1 MEMYTLFINAR
12 RETSSERETT
22 ETTRNSREGLFSPRD
37 DGISR
42 FTGGREGAGE
52 WAHRAHKTQSGCP
65 RRERCRQKRFGFD
78 ENLRGVGKQL
88 ETTRREK
95 LFLHTMNEIGSGAFA
110 FTAALMV
117 SSTLLE
123 RLCVSM
129 YSWMD
134 IVVDVLCVKK

>member
-1 MEMYTLFINAR
+1 MSGLTEPIKRKAAFHV
-12 RETSSERETT
+12 ERDAAKNDSDLTKICA
-22 ETTRNSREGLFSPRD
+22 L
-37 DGISR
+37 
-42 FTGGREGAGE
+42 
-52 WAHRAHKTQSGCP
+52 
-65 RRERCRQKRFGFD
+65 
-78 ENLRGVGKQL
+78 GKQL